1 MDFEQFTISDKRK
14 AINDKM
20 FNLSF
25 TIGSD
30 TRYLA
35 MLRSLVGAVAKL
47 AGERRFPNTARQAVS
62 LALIEAVDNAIF
74 HAHSK
79 RVDMPISVA
88 IEVNAEHVRVEVED
102 QGGGFKEDGGVLVP
116 ELATSGR
123 GLFIMRQVMHRVERR
138 TNGASHRVLMYY
150 DL

>member
-1 MDFEQFTISDKRK
+1 
-14 AINDKM
+14 M

-35 MLRSLVGAVAKL
+35 PLRHMVGALAKL
-47 AGERRFPNTARQAVS
+47 TGNHRFPNTAQQAVS

-74 HAHSK
+74 HAHQ
-79 RVDMPISVA
+79 RRAETPIGIALSVGVKH
-88 IEVNAEHVRVEVED
+88 ICVEVED
-102 QGGGFKEDGGVLVP
+102 QGGGFNEDEIQLAP
-116 ELATSGR
+116 EMATHGR
-123 GLFIMRQVMHRVERR
+123 GLFIMRQVMHRVERE
-138 TNGASHRVLMYY
+138 TNGSTHCVRMYY

>member
-1 MDFEQFTISDKRK
+1 
-14 AINDKM
+14 M
-20 FNLSF
+20 FNLAF

-35 MLRSLVGAVAKL
+35 LLRNMVGAVAKI
-47 AGERRFPNTARQAVS
+47 AGERRFPPTARQAVS

-79 RVDMPISVA
+79 RADMPIAVA
-88 IEVNAEHVRVEVED
+88 LSVNADHIRIEVED
-102 QGGGFKEDGGVLVP
+102 QGGGFEEDGEVLVP

-123 GLFIMRQVMHRVERR
+123 GLFIMRQVMHRVERE
-138 TNGASHRVLMYY
+138 TKGDSHRVLMYY